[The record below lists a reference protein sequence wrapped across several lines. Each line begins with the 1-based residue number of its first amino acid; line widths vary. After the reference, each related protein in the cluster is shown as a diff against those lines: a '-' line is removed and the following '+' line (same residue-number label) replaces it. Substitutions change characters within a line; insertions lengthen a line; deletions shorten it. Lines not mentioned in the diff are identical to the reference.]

1 MYSTHLPFNY
11 SRSLR
16 LPQHEDIQQTR
27 TVFENHAG
35 ENRNKRNSHTLRD
48 RNSPMAEFVHE
59 ELNIFRRSLEALAH
73 SP

>member
-27 TVFENHAG
+27 IVFELEKAYT
-35 ENRNKRNSHTLRD
+35 RWQTTDLRTYVD
-48 RNSPMAEFVHE
+48 SQSY
-59 ELNIFRRSLEALAH
+59 LIC
-73 SP
+73 